1 MTLST
6 RMLTAT
12 AGLTGLLTLP
22 AAMAETAAPV
32 INKADDVWLLVASAM
47 VILMSLP
54 GLALFYGGLVR
65 SKNMLSV
72 LAQVFTVFAAISVLW
87 IVYGYS
93 IAFTEGNGFFGSF
106 DKVLLKGVTPDSLAA
121 TFSKGVAVHELLYV
135 VFQGA
140 FAAITCGLAAISG
153 L

>member
-1 MTLST
+1 MMTLST

-93 IAFTEGNGFFGSF
+93 IAFTEGNGFF
-106 DKVLLKGVTPDSLAA
+106 
-121 TFSKGVAVHELLYV
+121 
-135 VFQGA
+135 
-140 FAAITCGLAAISG
+140 
-153 L
+153 